1 MTVASFTVHEW
12 KELAIGTGGVPHSVA
27 RRLHGLAERETRRL
41 RVPQP
46 VLSRTARP
54 GLRAGQVVGV
64 LTVPGASVEILP
76 KVGGEQ
82 HEAGRHALTRMLAV
96 AWDLPTVASDPAL
109 MATQSGDVLEILV
122 RVFADNLL
130 KAVRRGLPHRYQRR
144 EDDLPLLRGKLDVRR
159 QITRHASQADRL
171 ACAFDELSVD
181 TPLNRVLRAAV
192 RRLVTVART
201 SANRRKLQEMT
212 ARFESV
218 GDSADPLGEPVRLDR
233 TNRAFHRLHAMA
245 KLFLAA
251 DWQGTSAGRSEG
263 FGLLF
268 PMNELF
274 EAFVGRSMQH
284 ALVRRDV
291 RVQHRGRYALE
302 NCGAGLFALRPD
314 IVVDDEIV
322 IDTKWK
328 RLNPSHPR
336 LGVSESD
343 VYQMLAYSQ
352 AYRARRLV
360 LLYPWHEDLDQAG
373 VCRSWRVFGTSTTFD
388 IATVDVRKPEE
399 VRCSLRKIVG
409 GEGDRSPPAVARGL
423 L

>member
-12 KELAIGTGGVPHSVA
+12 EELPIGTDGVPQPVA
-27 RRLHGLAERETRRL
+27 RRLHALAERETRRL

-64 LTVPGASVEILP
+64 MTVPGASVEILP

-82 HEAGRHALTRMLAV
+82 HEAGRHALTRMLAI

-109 MATQSGDVLEILV
+109 MATQSGDLLEILV

-130 KAVRRGLPHRYQRR
+130 AAVRRGLPHRYQRR

-159 QITRHASQADRL
+159 QLTRHASRAGRL

-181 TPLNRVLRAAV
+181 TPLNRVLKGAV
-192 RRLVTVART
+192 RRLVPVART
-201 SANRRKLQEMT
+201 SANCRRLQELA

-218 GDSADPLGEPVRLDR
+218 GDSTDPLGEPVRLDR
-233 TNRAFHRLHAMA
+233 TNAAFHRLHAMA
-245 KLFLAA
+245 RLFLAA
-251 DWQGTSAGRSEG
+251 DWQSTSAGREEG

-268 PMNELF
+268 PMNDLF

-291 RVQHRGRYALE
+291 RLQHQGSYALE
-302 NCGAGLFALRPD
+302 SGGAGLFALRPD
-314 IVVDDEIV
+314 IVVDDDIV

-328 RLNPSHPR
+328 RLNPSLPR

-360 LLYPWHEDLDQAG
+360 LLYPRHEDLGQAAI
-373 VCRSWRVFGTSTTFD
+373 CRS
-388 IATVDVRKPEE
+388 
-399 VRCSLRKIVG
+399 
-409 GEGDRSPPAVARGL
+409 
-423 L
+423 

>member
-12 KELAIGTGGVPHSVA
+12 KELTIGAGGVPQPVA
-27 RRLHGLAERETRRL
+27 QRLHALAERETRRL

-64 LTVPGASVEILP
+64 MTVPGGSVEILP
-76 KVGGEQ
+76 KVGGDQ

-109 MATQSGDVLEILV
+109 MGTQRGDLLEVLV

-130 KAVRRGLPHRYQRR
+130 AAVRRGLPHRYLRR

-159 QITRHASQADRL
+159 QLTRHASRADRL

-181 TPLNRVLRAAV
+181 TPLNRVLRGAV
-192 RRLVTVART
+192 RRLAPVART
-201 SANRRKLQEMT
+201 SANRRKLQELA

-218 GDSADPLGEPVRLDR
+218 GDSADPLREPARLDR
-233 TNRAFHRLHAMA
+233 TNTAFHRLHAMA
-245 KLFLAA
+245 RRFLAA
-251 DWQGTSAGRSEG
+251 DWQSTSAGRSEG

-274 EAFVGRSMQH
+274 EAFVGRSMQR
-284 ALVRRDV
+284 ALVRRNV
-291 RVQHRGRYALE
+291 RLQHRGSYALE
-302 NCGAGLFALRPD
+302 SGGAGLFALRPD
-314 IVVDDEIV
+314 IVVDDDIV

-328 RLNPSHPR
+328 RLNPNHPR
-336 LGVSESD
+336 LGVAESD

-360 LLYPWHEDLDQAG
+360 LLYPWHEDLSQAG
-373 VCRSWRVFGTSTTFD
+373 VCRSWRVYGAPTKFD
-388 IATVDVRKPEE
+388 IATVDIRKPEE
-399 VRCSLRKIVG
+399 MRSELRKIVG
-409 GEGDRSPPAVARGL
+409 GEV
-423 L
+423 